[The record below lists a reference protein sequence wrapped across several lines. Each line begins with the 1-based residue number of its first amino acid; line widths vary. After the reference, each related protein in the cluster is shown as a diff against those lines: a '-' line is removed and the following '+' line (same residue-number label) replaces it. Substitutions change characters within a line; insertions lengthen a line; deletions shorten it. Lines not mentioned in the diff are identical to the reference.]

1 MCMYDISPERESYLE
16 NKKKEGRRER
26 LCRICFLAVFLLLW
40 EISAR
45 LYIVD
50 PFIVSSPARIVGTI
64 VSLACSGELFYHTMV
79 TTLEALAGFF
89 LGTFFGVLIATLLW
103 WENFLNK
110 VAEPYLVIL
119 NALPKIALGP
129 VFIVWLGSGPFSII
143 MIALTVSIVVSILE
157 VLSGFMQTDRGMI
170 KLVKSFGGS
179 KKDILFKVVFPANIK
194 NIFSSL
200 KINMGMSWVGVV
212 VGEFLISKAGLGYL
226 IVYGSQVFKLDLVMA
241 SVVILAFVAAVMYLF
256 IEWSNRLLKKKS
268 RHF

>member
-1 MCMYDISPERESYLE
+1 MCMYDVSPERKIYLK
-16 NKKKEGRRER
+16 NKQKEGAKEK
-26 LCRICFLAVFLLLW
+26 LCRISFLIIFIALW

-50 PFIVSSPARIVGTI
+50 PFIVSSPSRIVKTI
-64 VSLACSGELFYHTMV
+64 VNLARSGELFYHTMV

-89 LGTFFGVLIATLLW
+89 LGTFFGVLTATVLW
-103 WENFLNK
+103 WESFLNK

-129 VFIVWLGSGPFSII
+129 VFIVWLGSGPFAII

-157 VLSGFMQTDRGMI
+157 VLGGFMQTDKGMI

-179 KKDILFKVVFPANIK
+179 KKDVLLKVVFPANIK

-212 VGEFLISKAGLGYL
+212 VGEFLISRAGLGYL

-256 IEWSNRLLKKKS
+256 IEWGDRLLKKKS